1 MDDVDDDEL
10 PIVLVE
16 PVVVD
21 FAEASGVALVLVV
34 PTRKLWN
41 LNCCCC

>member
-10 PIVLVE
+10 PIV
-16 PVVVD
+16 VVD
-21 FAEASGVALVLVV
+21 GAEASAGVALVLV

-41 LNCCCC
+41 LNCCC